1 MPLEKTI
8 YEQDFQA
15 WALENAALLRQGNL
29 ADIDVLHIAEELE
42 GMGASERRELQSRLQ
57 VLVCHLLKY
66 QYQPERRGKSWLLTI
81 GHQRDSIDRLLKQS
95 PSLRA
100 LLDNA
105 EELGDIY
112 AKAVRDAVIETE
124 LDRHLFPSRCPY
136 TIDQL
141 LDGDFLPD

>member
-81 GHQRDSIDRLLKQS
+81 GHQRDAIDRLLKQS
-95 PSLRA
+95 PNLRA

-105 EELGDIY
+105 EELGAIY
-112 AKAVRDAVIETE
+112 AKAVRDTVIETE

>member
-1 MPLEKTI
+1 MPLEKKI

-81 GHQRDSIDRLLKQS
+81 GHQRDAIDRLLKQS
-95 PSLRA
+95 PSLRP

-105 EELGDIY
+105 EEVGDIY

-124 LDRHLFPSRCPY
+124 LDRHLFPLGCPY
-136 TIDQL
+136 AIDQL
-141 LDGDFLPD
+141 LDGNFLPD

>member
-15 WALENAALLRQGNL
+15 WALENAALLRQGRL

-42 GMGASERRELQSRLQ
+42 SMGASERRELQSRLRM
-57 VLVCHLLKY
+57 LVRHLLKY

-81 GHQRDSIDRLLKQS
+81 GHQRDAIEILLKQS
-95 PSLRA
+95 PSLRP
-100 LLDNA
+100 LLDDA
-105 EELGDIY
+105 EEMADIY
-112 AKAVRDAVIETE
+112 TKAVRDAVIETE
-124 LDRHLFPSRCPY
+124 LDRHLFPVRCPY
-136 TIDQL
+136 AIDQL

>member
-15 WALENAALLRQGNL
+15 WALENAALLRQGKL

-81 GHQRDSIDRLLKQS
+81 GHQRDAIESLLKQS
-95 PSLRA
+95 PSLRP
-100 LLDNA
+100 LLDDA
-105 EELGDIY
+105 EEMADIY
-112 AKAVRDAVIETE
+112 TKAVRDAVIETE
-124 LDRHLFPSRCPY
+124 LDRHLFPVRCPY
-136 TIDQL
+136 AIDQL

>member
-15 WALENAALLRQGNL
+15 WALENAALLRQGKL
-29 ADIDVLHIAEELE
+29 ADIDVLHIAQELE

-57 VLVCHLLKY
+57 VLVCHLLKH

-81 GHQRDSIDRLLKQS
+81 GHQRDVIDRLLKQS
-95 PSLRA
+95 PSLRP

-105 EELGDIY
+105 EEVGDIY
-112 AKAVRDAVIETE
+112 AKVVRDAVIETE
-124 LDRHLFPSRCPY
+124 LDRHL
-136 TIDQL
+136 
-141 LDGDFLPD
+141 LPLGMPIRQRPTA

>member
-1 MPLEKTI
+1 MPVAKTI

-15 WALENAALLRQGNL
+15 WTLENAALLRQGKL

-81 GHQRDSIDRLLKQS
+81 GHQRDAIDRLLKQS
-95 PSLRA
+95 PSLRP

-105 EELGDIY
+105 EERGDIY

-124 LDRHLFPSRCPY
+124 LDRHLFPSICPY
-136 TIDQL
+136 ATDQL

>member
-1 MPLEKTI
+1 MPVEKAI
-8 YEQDFQA
+8 YERDFHA
-15 WALENAALLRQGNL
+15 WALENATLLRQRKL

-57 VLVCHLLKY
+57 VLVSHLLKC

-81 GHQRDSIDRLLKQS
+81 GHQRDAVDRLLKQS
-95 PSLRA
+95 PSLRP
-100 LLDNA
+100 LLDDP

-124 LDRHLFPSRCPY
+124 LDRHVFPLACPY
-136 TIDQL
+136 AIDQL
-141 LDGDFLPD
+141 LDGNFLPD

>member
-1 MPLEKTI
+1 MPAAKTI

-15 WALENAALLRQGNL
+15 WTLENAALLRQGKL

-81 GHQRDSIDRLLKQS
+81 GHQRDAIDRLLKQS

-112 AKAVRDAVIETE
+112 AKAVRDAVIETD

-136 TIDQL
+136 AIDQL